1 MAGGNVNLPEDL
13 LPSKLADEAWAGK
26 DTLIGG
32 NGKEIPLMGFLD
44 KGEDQVT
51 SENSIPLSPQWLY
64 AKPSDNKET
73 RSPSLAPSVTLPD
86 FVQNDMRRLDGSL
99 DKKEWRRNANDLE
112 SNRRWRDEERET
124 GLLGR
129 RERKKEGDR
138 DTEYRKN
145 DHHPDNI
152 SIREALDLRTLSSSD
167 WLHEISNRS
176 AGNESRRDNKWSSR
190 WGPEDKDKEPQREKK
205 VDVDKEGSHAEKQSF
220 IANLRPLSGS
230 DSHDKWRPRHRQEI
244 HSSGSSVL
252 RAAPGFG
259 LERDRVEGPPVPFAS
274 GRGRSKSVTVLQFGR
289 PSAAGPIGAAPIN
302 KEQFRYPRGKLLD
315 IYRNQKMSV
324 VDAIP
329 EGFEEVPLVTGSSS
343 LTPLAFVAPDVDE
356 EVLLKDI
363 WKGKVTSSELSL
375 SKERA
380 VIINETELD
389 GGKTIVEK
397 KHDEKE
403 SFTTSRDLDMDCKSE
418 DNPDIRINLVVGP
431 VGLAPVVVDHDVVYD
446 KPVSDGDILSSEINV
461 GKIELVNVDGRS
473 CLSDI
478 LKNIKLEGEDS
489 TVSLDV
495 SAKLPDESYPL
506 FDASF
511 EIPNT
516 SKHEISKIEKK
527 HLEQGTSLEE
537 LSLLYQDPQGDIQGP
552 FLVVDIISWFEQGFF
567 GTDLLVCLSDA
578 PEGTPFQPLGEIMP
592 HMKLETHTIS
602 DAPSAENVEAVETTR
617 GDLDA
622 CVPLFQ
628 SSGSFIT
635 NGQQQV
641 LSWDALGHHMQPN
654 VVESEASV
662 NPNKERLSFSISEA
676 PLGTACVDR
685 KIFHDFAGQDA
696 EVVSFNGRPMSDMEV
711 SGKLVNDHIALSSST
726 SGHQFMVADT
736 GNTSVSSHKIPRDND
751 FNPLGLLWSELEAT
765 HRKHPL
771 SSTIPFSSEI
781 DNHDSARNAFLFS
794 HNQEQ
799 FNLTSDYPVAK
810 ESRANN
816 CKGLNIIHDTIDANN
831 LSRFEAESNQL
842 NLEQQLLFQQ
852 LQKQQLEEQRLL
864 AHQDVEFAGTF
875 FNQMHGSVHQ
885 HHLVNQRSMEDLE
898 CILKYQF
905 EQQRLLD
912 QLQQQHQLHQ
922 RQQQLQEH
930 QMRLLQHHL
939 QFHEPQQPQKQIHLE
954 HLLHQHLLEPG
965 SGASNIDSH
974 LMNMFE
980 QVLLRQHLL
989 NESHQQSH
997 NLPLHHDA
1005 TIEQLLQANV
1015 SRSLQRHN
1023 HNDLLDVL
1031 SHSKQRQVPPSEQQ
1045 FLLRLQ
1051 REQLQGRKYSTV
1063 SRKLPGMEGE
1073 RHVGGV
1079 WSVDGSGQFIRTAAS
1094 PHQNHSARFSQLDIL
1109 RTPQSLSSPEQPS
1122 QLHRNF
1128 PSHERMQQGP
1138 YERGPHPIDK
1148 SMHMHAVTPN
1158 SNLKF
1163 LNAIARAQGPD
1174 GQGLL
1179 DHFHTPGQIGQFP
1192 SSAHPHQSEIFE
1204 FTGTHLDAAEKHWSE
1219 PSRQQPADLM
1229 QSHLKQ
1235 LLLEAEK
1242 QRRGTNM
1249 IEDPNAWTSYAENDG
1264 NSEYGFR
1271 DLFHQEIP
1279 QSQHTKGLVVATAT
1293 ASYEQRDSSWIYSQ
1307 PVFEHSFKLGPDRA
1321 GLNSSLS
1328 EGSLFAQVGQPP
1340 NEQLVNNNLED
1351 GVNNFENSRSTLR
1364 SNSTTSLEQKH
1375 FQSDMDLI
1383 ERDKFVNYVG
1393 GASLQWLGFSNLV
1406 EGERGK
1412 MQGLKG
1418 SSGTQS
1424 AMETHESGVM
1434 QFEGGGHE
1442 EAHIDKPSRHDS
1454 SGKAGGDLVFY
1465 KYETGLDSANLEE
1478 TNNMISGDLPKG
1490 TDKSISKHACDLLA
1504 TSPITVSD
1512 LISSRPPKRRNPIT
1526 SGSSEVHTEGK
1537 RESAGDLVNQSIE
1550 TSISNKK
1557 DLRFCQ
1563 TSSGNNADVIEPSF
1577 SEMLKS
1583 TKKPMPELETLEAG
1597 SIGKGPKKRGK
1608 KGRQIDPSLLGFKV
1622 HSNRILMGE
1631 IQRPDD

>member
-1 MAGGNVNLPEDL
+1 
-13 LPSKLADEAWAGK
+13 
-26 DTLIGG
+26 
-32 NGKEIPLMGFLD
+32 
-44 KGEDQVT
+44 
-51 SENSIPLSPQWLY
+51 
-64 AKPSDNKET
+64 
-73 RSPSLAPSVTLPD
+73 
-86 FVQNDMRRLDGSL
+86 
-99 DKKEWRRNANDLE
+99 
-112 SNRRWRDEERET
+112 
-124 GLLGR
+124 
-129 RERKKEGDR
+129 
-138 DTEYRKN
+138 
-145 DHHPDNI
+145 
-152 SIREALDLRTLSSSD
+152 
-167 WLHEISNRS
+167 
-176 AGNESRRDNKWSSR
+176 
-190 WGPEDKDKEPQREKK
+190 
-205 VDVDKEGSHAEKQSF
+205 
-220 IANLRPLSGS
+220 
-230 DSHDKWRPRHRQEI
+230 
-244 HSSGSSVL
+244 
-252 RAAPGFG
+252 
-259 LERDRVEGPPVPFAS
+259 
-274 GRGRSKSVTVLQFGR
+274 
-289 PSAAGPIGAAPIN
+289 
-302 KEQFRYPRGKLLD
+302 
-315 IYRNQKMSV
+315 
-324 VDAIP
+324 
-329 EGFEEVPLVTGSSS
+329 
-343 LTPLAFVAPDVDE
+343 
-356 EVLLKDI
+356 
-363 WKGKVTSSELSL
+363 
-375 SKERA
+375 
-380 VIINETELD
+380 
-389 GGKTIVEK
+389 
-397 KHDEKE
+397 
-403 SFTTSRDLDMDCKSE
+403 MDCKSE

-511 EIPNT
+511 EVPNT

-696 EVVSFNGRPMSDMEV
+696 EV
-711 SGKLVNDHIALSSST
+711 
-726 SGHQFMVADT
+726 
-736 GNTSVSSHKIPRDND
+736 
-751 FNPLGLLWSELEAT
+751 
-765 HRKHPL
+765 
-771 SSTIPFSSEI
+771 
-781 DNHDSARNAFLFS
+781 
-794 HNQEQ
+794 
-799 FNLTSDYPVAK
+799 
-810 ESRANN
+810 
-816 CKGLNIIHDTIDANN
+816 
-831 LSRFEAESNQL
+831 
-842 NLEQQLLFQQ
+842 
-852 LQKQQLEEQRLL
+852 
-864 AHQDVEFAGTF
+864 
-875 FNQMHGSVHQ
+875 
-885 HHLVNQRSMEDLE
+885 
-898 CILKYQF
+898 
-905 EQQRLLD
+905 
-912 QLQQQHQLHQ
+912 
-922 RQQQLQEH
+922 
-930 QMRLLQHHL
+930 
-939 QFHEPQQPQKQIHLE
+939 
-954 HLLHQHLLEPG
+954 
-965 SGASNIDSH
+965 
-974 LMNMFE
+974 
-980 QVLLRQHLL
+980 
-989 NESHQQSH
+989 
-997 NLPLHHDA
+997 
-1005 TIEQLLQANV
+1005 
-1015 SRSLQRHN
+1015 
-1023 HNDLLDVL
+1023 
-1031 SHSKQRQVPPSEQQ
+1031 
-1045 FLLRLQ
+1045 
-1051 REQLQGRKYSTV
+1051 
-1063 SRKLPGMEGE
+1063 
-1073 RHVGGV
+1073 
-1079 WSVDGSGQFIRTAAS
+1079 
-1094 PHQNHSARFSQLDIL
+1094 
-1109 RTPQSLSSPEQPS
+1109 
-1122 QLHRNF
+1122 
-1128 PSHERMQQGP
+1128 
-1138 YERGPHPIDK
+1138 
-1148 SMHMHAVTPN
+1148 TPN

-1321 GLNSSLS
+1321 GLN
-1328 EGSLFAQVGQPP
+1328 
-1340 NEQLVNNNLED
+1340 N
-1351 GVNNFENSRSTLR
+1351 
-1364 SNSTTSLEQKH
+1364 
-1375 FQSDMDLI
+1375 
-1383 ERDKFVNYVG
+1383 
-1393 GASLQWLGFSNLV
+1393 
-1406 EGERGK
+1406 
-1412 MQGLKG
+1412 
-1418 SSGTQS
+1418 
-1424 AMETHESGVM
+1424 
-1434 QFEGGGHE
+1434 
-1442 EAHIDKPSRHDS
+1442 
-1454 SGKAGGDLVFY
+1454 
-1465 KYETGLDSANLEE
+1465 
-1478 TNNMISGDLPKG
+1478 
-1490 TDKSISKHACDLLA
+1490 
-1504 TSPITVSD
+1504 
-1512 LISSRPPKRRNPIT
+1512 
-1526 SGSSEVHTEGK
+1526 
-1537 RESAGDLVNQSIE
+1537 
-1550 TSISNKK
+1550 
-1557 DLRFCQ
+1557 
-1563 TSSGNNADVIEPSF
+1563 VIEPSF

>member
-1 MAGGNVNLPEDL
+1 MAGGNVDLPEDL

-26 DTLIGG
+26 
-32 NGKEIPLMGFLD
+32 
-44 KGEDQVT
+44 DQVT

-64 AKPSDNKET
+64 AKPSDNKDA
-73 RSPSLAPSVTLPD
+73 RSPSLAPSVTLLD
-86 FVQNDMRRLDGSL
+86 SFQNDMRHFDGSL
-99 DKKEWRRNANDLE
+99 DKKEWRKNANDLE
-112 SNRRWRDEERET
+112 SNRRWHDEERET

-129 RERKKEGDR
+129 REWKKEGDR
-138 DTEYRKN
+138 ETEYRKN
-145 DHHPDNI
+145 DRHPDNI
-152 SIREALDLRTLSSSD
+152 SMREAPDLRTLSSSD
-167 WLHEISNRS
+167 WLHEVSNRS
-176 AGNESRRDNKWSSR
+176 AGNESRRDSKWSSR
-190 WGPEDKDKEPQREKK
+190 WGPEDKDKEPRKEKK
-205 VDVDKEGSHAEKQSF
+205 ADVDKDGSHAEKQSF
-220 IANLRPLSGS
+220 IANLRPWSGS

-259 LERDRVEGPPVPFAS
+259 LERDRVEGPPVPFTS
-274 GRGRSKSVTVLQFGR
+274 GRGRSNSVTVLQFGKS
-289 PSAAGPIGAAPIN
+289 SAAGPIGAVPIN

-329 EGFEEVPLVTGSSS
+329 DGFEEVPLVTGSSS

-363 WKGKVTSSELSL
+363 WKGKVTSRELSL
-375 SKERA
+375 SPEKA
-380 VIINETELD
+380 VIINETEID

-397 KHDEKE
+397 KHDEKG
-403 SFTTSRDLDMDCKSE
+403 SITTSRDLDTDCKSE
-418 DNPDIRINLVVGP
+418 NNPDIRINLVGP
-431 VGLAPVVVDHDVVYD
+431 DGLALVVVDHDVVYD
-446 KPVSDGDILSSEINV
+446 KPVSDGNIINSEINV
-461 GKIELVNVDGRS
+461 GEIELVNVDGRS
-473 CLSDI
+473 CLLDI

-495 SAKLPDESYPL
+495 SAMLPDESYPL

-516 SKHEISKIEKK
+516 NKHEISKIEKK

-537 LSLLYQDPQGDIQGP
+537 LSLLYQDPRGDIQGP

-567 GTDLLVCLSDA
+567 GTDLPVCLSDA

-592 HMKLETHTIS
+592 YLKLETHTIS
-602 DAPSAENVEAVETTR
+602 DAPSAENFEAVDTTR
-617 GDLDA
+617 GNLDA
-622 CVPLFQ
+622 CVA
-628 SSGSFIT
+628 SSHSNGSFIT
-635 NGQQQV
+635 NGQQRV
-641 LSWDALGHHMQPN
+641 LSWDALGHHMKPN

-662 NPNKERLSFSISEA
+662 NPNKERLSFSNSEA
-676 PLGTACVDR
+676 PLGTACVDG
-685 KIFHDFAGQDA
+685 KIFQDFAGQDA
-696 EVVSFNGRPMSDMEV
+696 EVVSFSGRPMSDMEV

-726 SGHQFMVADT
+726 TGHHFMVADT
-736 GNTSVSSHKIPRDND
+736 GNTSFSSHKISRDND
-751 FNPLGLLWSELEAT
+751 LNPLGLLWSELEAT
-765 HRKHPL
+765 HVKHPL
-771 SSTIPFSSEI
+771 SSTIPLSSEKLI
-781 DNHDSARNAFLFS
+781 DNHDAARNAFLFS

-799 FNLTSDYPVAK
+799 FNLRSDYPVAK
-810 ESRANN
+810 ESWANN
-816 CKGLNIIHDTIDANN
+816 CRMSKGLNIIHDTIYANN
-831 LSRFEAESNQL
+831 LSRFEAQPNQL

-852 LQKQQLEEQRLL
+852 LQKQQHEEQCLL
-864 AHQDVEFAGTF
+864 AHQDVEFAGKF
-875 FNQMHGSVHQ
+875 FNQMHRSVHQ

-898 CILKYQF
+898 RLLKYQF

-930 QMRLLQHHL
+930 QMQLLQHHL
-939 QFHEPQQPQKQIHLE
+939 QFHEPQQPQKQIHRE
-954 HLLHQHLLEPG
+954 DLLHQHLLEPG

-974 LMNMFE
+974 EMNMFE

-989 NESHQQSH
+989 NETHQQSH
-997 NLPLHHDA
+997 NLLLHHDA

-1015 SRSLQRHN
+1015 SRSLQRQN

-1031 SHSKQRQVPPSEQQ
+1031 SHSKQRQVPPLEQQ

-1051 REQLQGRKYSTV
+1051 REQLQGQKYSTA
-1063 SRKLPGMEGE
+1063 SRKLPGMEEE

-1079 WSVDGSGQFIRTAAS
+1079 WSVDESGQFIRTAAS
-1094 PHQNHSARFSQLDIL
+1094 PHQNHSARLSHLDIL
-1109 RTPQSLSSPEQPS
+1109 RTPQSLSSPEQQS
-1122 QLHRNF
+1122 HLHRNF
-1128 PSHERMQQGP
+1128 PSHEKMQQGP
-1138 YERGPHPIDK
+1138 YERGPHPIDR

-1158 SNLKF
+1158 SNLKL

-1174 GQGLL
+1174 GQGHL

-1192 SSAHPHQSEIFE
+1192 SSAHACQSDIFE
-1204 FTGTHLDAAEKHWSE
+1204 FTGTHLDRAEKLWSE
-1219 PSRQQPADLM
+1219 PSRHQPADLM

-1235 LLLEAEK
+1235 LQIEAEN
-1242 QRRGTNM
+1242 QRRGINM
-1249 IEDPNAWTSYAENDG
+1249 IEDPNTWASYVENDG

-1271 DLFHQEIP
+1271 DLIHREIP

-1293 ASYEQRDSSWIYSQ
+1293 PSYEQRDSSWIYSQ
-1307 PVFEHSFKLGPDRA
+1307 PVFEHAFKLGPDRA
-1321 GLNSSLS
+1321 GLSSSFS

-1351 GVNNFENSRSTLR
+1351 GVNNFESSRSTLR

-1393 GASLQWLGFSNLV
+1393 GASLQRLGFSNLV

-1418 SSGTQS
+1418 TSGTQS
-1424 AMETHESGVM
+1424 AMETQESGVM

-1442 EAHIDKPSRHDS
+1442 EQHIDKPSRHDS
-1454 SGKAGGDLVFY
+1454 SGKAGGGLVFY
-1465 KYETGLDSANLEE
+1465 NYETGLDSANLEE
-1478 TNNMISGDLPKG
+1478 TNNMISGDLPLG
-1490 TDKSISKHACDLLA
+1490 TDKLFSKHACDLPA
-1504 TSPITVSD
+1504 TSPATVSD
-1512 LISSRPPKRRNPIT
+1512 LISSRPPERRNPIT
-1526 SGSSEVHTEGK
+1526 SGSSKEGK
-1537 RESAGDLVNQSIE
+1537 RESAGNPASQSIE

-1583 TKKPMPELETLEAG
+1583 TKKPMPELVETLEVG
-1597 SIGKGPKKRGK
+1597 SIGKSVKKRGK